1 LHVYG
6 GAEKFSSYSRKKA
19 VVATQLEM
27 YSIISRIFKISIDLK
42 KKKEKKR
49 KRKLPYLVT

>member
-1 LHVYG
+1 
-6 GAEKFSSYSRKKA
+6 